1 MTTKVETITPEIAT
15 EIIEKHNPRNR
26 NISETT
32 VDAYTTDMKNK
43 RWTLTHQGL
52 AFDENGDLIDGQHR
66 LWAIILSGCSIEFN
80 ITRGIPVKQNKG
92 GIEINSMDN
101 IDNGRL
107 RSVGTQLGLSHG
119 IKNSACVSGTC
130 RQIAAIIT
138 EPNASARGR
147 FAVGAAMIVHGAYGD
162 DIQAVFAALENRK
175 RRAFILAPMAM
186 YHHGEPAK
194 ALEFCQ
200 QVSSLENMS
209 APARVLIKFL
219 EAHHASNNAAAT
231 VRMVGKCLN
240 AFDHKVEKCDRFVD
254 DCTGLKFL
262 LSLYPSLNKG
272 IFDKLKPVAGRR
284 VPRKHLRVNQ

>member
-32 VDAYTTDMKNK
+32 VDAYATDMKNK

-66 LWAIILSGCSIEFN
+66 LWAIIISGCSIEFN
-80 ITRGIPVKQNKG
+80 VTRGIPVKQNRG

-107 RSVGTQLGLSHG
+107 RSTGTQLGLSHG
-119 IKNSACVSGTC
+119 VKNSACVAGVC
-130 RQIAAIIT
+130 RQIAGIII
-138 EPNASARGR
+138 EPNGNPRGR
-147 FAVGAAMIVHGAYGD
+147 FAVGSALVVYAHYGD
-162 DIQAVFAALENRK
+162 DIQAAFAAVDSHK
-175 RRAFILAPMAM
+175 RRAFILGPIAM
-186 YHHGEPAK
+186 YHHGEPAR
-194 ALEFCQ
+194 ALEFCHQ
-200 QVSSLENMS
+200 ITSLEGMS

-219 EAHHASNNAAAT
+219 EAHHTSANPTAT
-231 VRMVGKCLN
+231 ARMVAKCIKAFHNNVPN
-240 AFDHKVEKCDRFVD
+240 AERFVD

-262 LSLYPSLNKG
+262 LSMFPSMNKS
-272 IFDKLKPVAGRR
+272 IFDKLKPVAGKR
-284 VPRKHLRVNQ
+284 VPRKHSRN